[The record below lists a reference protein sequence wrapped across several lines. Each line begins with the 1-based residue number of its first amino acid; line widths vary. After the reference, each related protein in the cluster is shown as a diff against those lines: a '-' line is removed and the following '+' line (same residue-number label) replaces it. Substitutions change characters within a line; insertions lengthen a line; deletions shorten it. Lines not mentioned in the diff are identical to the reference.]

1 MAVGWL
7 GGRNGVMGHED
18 IKTTEGDTQV
28 ATGMNGCGVKSPLD
42 QLPESGRGVIFRV
55 VAFRC
60 ADRRFS
66 GSQIT
71 RPGPVFSQTGLR
83 VVVGIGSQNR
93 PSSIARSSP
102 VFSQTRLRV
111 EVGSGSPSPTANPTP
126 QHSASLSELRVSA
139 VPLPPPP
146 QHRSSFWDGQD
157 ESRFTSRRGRSVR
170 GLRTRHRGTA
180 WTRSGAWLGWR
191 WRGASGRVPGFRRVP

>member
-71 RPGPVFSQTGLR
+71 RPGPVFSQTRLRVVVGIGSQNRPSQNTRPGPVFSQTGLR

-139 VPLPPPP
+139 VTLPPPP
-146 QHRSSFWDGQD
+146 NIDRPFGTGRMNPVSLLD
-157 ESRFTSRRGRSVR
+157 EAVAFED
-170 GLRTRHRGTA
+170 
-180 WTRSGAWLGWR
+180 
-191 WRGASGRVPGFRRVP
+191 